1 MLVAWQLVF
10 SHLAKIL
17 MSKVLMRHILIDF
30 TASTYICCYTYNRNR
45 PVKRKHRRQSAATAG
60 ALTLAAGDSAAA
72 PAVKPRSHKR
82 RTSAAALPDA
92 PADPAEIRKSDRVRT
107 VKRKYEDDIE
117 EDISDDLACLAPL
130 PRATSGFKA
139 SPAFTVKRAKK
150 SLSAP
155 SQRTIGASANVSRGG
170 AAEPKFVSPTPPD
183 EPAFAA
189 TFTTSSSSSSR
200 RNSDFMTR
208 TTPALAYGSNAGY
221 PQQQQY
227 QKAQQTPVWS
237 GYDRAMLPGFYS
249 PAVAYS
255 ASTPASAVRGG
266 FSLSQGSADGGSTF
280 GLGSVSSSA
289 TTASASGDGGGGRFA
304 AARRRVRFNAV
315 TSPTP
320 GSSSAGSM
328 TAATAATANT
338 TSAAAAAAAA
348 ASGATGSAASL
359 AVSSPWQPR
368 SDAELV
374 WQWSQISG
382 GASPAMVLQ
391 SPVSTAAFGYSAGW
405 QQQQQQLYNRAVP
418 STSMMASPSPRS
430 PLQRRSSV
438 NAGSSGSGSSSCSRI
453 SSLLAASALLSGHSN
468 SGGSDENS
476 Q

>member
-1 MLVAWQLVF
+1 
-10 SHLAKIL
+10 
-17 MSKVLMRHILIDF
+17 
-30 TASTYICCYTYNRNR
+30 
-45 PVKRKHRRQSAATAG
+45 
-60 ALTLAAGDSAAA
+60 
-72 PAVKPRSHKR
+72 
-82 RTSAAALPDA
+82 
-92 PADPAEIRKSDRVRT
+92 VRT
-107 VKRKYEDDIE
+107 VKRKYEDEIE
-117 EDISDDLACLAPL
+117 EDIGDDLACLAPL

-155 SQRTIGASANVSRGG
+155 SQRTIDASADVSRGG
-170 AAEPKFVSPTPPD
+170 AAEPKFVSPTPQAFRPTPPD
-183 EPAFAA
+183 EPAFSA
-189 TFTTSSSSSSR
+189 SNSSSSR
-200 RNSDFMTR
+200 RNSDFMAR
-208 TTPALAYGSNAGY
+208 TTPALAFGSSAGY
-221 PQQQQY
+221 SQQQQY

-249 PAVAYS
+249 PAVAFS

-289 TTASASGDGGGGRFA
+289 TTASATGDGGGGRFA

-320 GSSSAGSM
+320 GSSGAGSM
-328 TAATAATANT
+328 TAATAATAT
-338 TSAAAAAAAA
+338 TTAAAAAAA
-348 ASGATGSAASL
+348 ASGATGSATSL

-374 WQWSQISG
+374 WQWSQTSG

-391 SPVSTAAFGYSAGW
+391 SPVSTAAYGYNAGW
-405 QQQQQQLYNRAVP
+405 QQQQQQQQQQQLYNRAVP

-430 PLQRRSSV
+430 PLQRHCSV

-468 SGGSDENS
+468 SNGGSDENS